1 MATVLFFSVLRILW
15 SKPGVDKGANRFS
28 IKYKFEGQFNVDKSR
43 SSIIQVKV
51 LFYVKYNLHR
61 NNLLLIRLRNL

>member
-51 LFYVKYNLHR
+51 LV
-61 NNLLLIRLRNL
+61 LRQV